1 MRGNYHMNLWEKSYE
16 YMKIE
21 VEGTV
26 YKVDRWDIRNPFD
39 FEIDAYG
46 FSIVVPYRF
55 NGDNKLFQRKGS
67 TSITV
72 KMFHDLEQNPDEFH
86 KFFAKLVKVKFGRS
100 VAFKIIRNS

>member
-1 MRGNYHMNLWEKSYE
+1 MRGDKHMYPWEKPYE

-21 VEGTV
+21 VEGVV
-26 YKVDRWDIRNPFD
+26 YSVDRWDIRNPFD

-55 NGDNKLFQRKGS
+55 GGDNKLFQRRGS

-72 KMFHDLEQNPDEFH
+72 EMFLDLEQNPDEFR
-86 KFFAKLVKVKFGRS
+86 KFFGKLVKEKFGRK
-100 VAFKIIRNS
+100 VAFKIIRNF